1 MTKLKVAL
9 EWFINPD
16 HLPII
21 AGIVMQK
28 YQQAGIEVELI
39 EPKEHYDG
47 FEVLKQNAI
56 DIHVNEP
63 IHLFEHHFD
72 GIKSL
77 GCFFETQGGVMVKQ
91 SSIQKLKTNQK
102 LKVTTP
108 AANEVTNKIGFEI
121 IKRYAKKEGF
131 EISQDNVEF
140 VQTDFY
146 HLKHLKKD
154 EFDMAWLCFYNF
166 EVVQAL
172 HEGFEH
178 LFIDQNASPYAN
190 FSALELMSTQDI
202 IDTKGEALCEFVK
215 VTNEM
220 VALCKSN
227 PQLAKTLYFEYTQQE
242 PTVLMEKI
250 IEQTVT
256 RFLNIE
262 VNATKWRDLY
272 EFLKELDLVELTVQ
286 QYDKIWELKG
296 H

>member
-47 FEVLKQNAI
+47 FEVLKNSAI

-91 SSIQKLKTNQK
+91 SSIHKLKNNQK
-102 LKVTTP
+102 LRVTTP

-131 EISQDNVEF
+131 EISKDNVEF

-154 EFDMAWLCFYNF
+154 DFDMAWLCFYNF

-178 LFIDQNASPYAN
+178 LFIDQDASPYPN

-202 IDTKGEALCEFVK
+202 IDTKGEALCTFVQ

-227 PQLAKTLYFEYTQQE
+227 PELAKTLYFEYTQQE
-242 PTVLMEKI
+242 NTPLMQKI
-250 IEQTVT
+250 VEQTVT
-256 RFLNIE
+256 RFLNID
-262 VNATKWRDLY
+262 VNAAQWRELY
-272 EFLKELDLVELTVQ
+272 EFLHELDLVHLTQQ
-286 QYDKIWELKG
+286 QYDKIWEVKG